1 MKHTVVNQISWS
13 VTMVLRAWA
22 RKARLLVRRRAGPG
36 RQTHCTALHCTA
48 LQAPLRLL
56 AAGGAALEGHPALG
70 AGLDEG
76 VEVHAPLP
84 PGAGHVAQ
92 QLADRIRSDRIGSG
106 STRHGTRSDLQRPVP
121 TRHEARSGPQ
131 RSCPDPTRNPIRPIK
146 ADTFTTTLGPNARNC
161 FIFY

>member
-1 MKHTVVNQISWS
+1 
-13 VTMVLRAWA
+13 MVLRAWA

-92 QLADRIRSDRIGSG
+92 QLADRIRSDRIWFN
-106 STRHGTRSDLQRPVP
+106 
-121 TRHEARSGPQ
+121 
-131 RSCPDPTRNPIRPIK
+131 PTRNPIRPPE
-146 ADTFTTTLGPNARNC
+146 AGPNPTRSP
-161 FIFY
+161 IRPPEVVS